1 MSLQLRDDVCAQ
13 WLYAVTHI
21 GKLVGCMVP
30 TSLCLPFQARHE
42 EYEEQ
47 YRTKLQQEEE
57 AARRAAEF
65 KVGQH
70 CKAVQMFRLGYPSC
84 MATCTAM
91 LMLLPGTQQNST
103 QLLACMLY
111 CIHHAYTVLN
121 PAQASRMDDTIWSTY
136 ANLSSGFPAT

>member
-70 CKAVQMFRLGYPSC
+70 CKAVQMFRLGYQPLLHGYMYSH
-84 MATCTAM
+84 ADAPARHTAE
-91 LMLLPGTQQNST
+91 
-103 QLLACMLY
+103 
-111 CIHHAYTVLN
+111 
-121 PAQASRMDDTIWSTY
+121 
-136 ANLSSGFPAT
+136 